1 MTISD
6 ERSAAPEREAS
17 ASADKPSVRRT
28 GPRVSASVLSLL
40 GFIVILAAVF
50 GLTTPGFF
58 TVNNALIILS
68 SSAVIG
74 IVSLGQTAA
83 IITGG
88 FDLSISGLIPL
99 GAIVFATALNA
110 GAAFIVALLIT
121 LVAGLVFGLFNGF
134 LITRLKIN
142 PLITTLGTL
151 SISVGVAQLIADGI
165 TVPFTDPTI
174 NILAARSIGGIA
186 NGVWFLI
193 VLAVLFGLM
202 LKYTTFGRSLYA
214 IGGNTEASWLAG
226 IRVERTLTTV
236 YALSGVLASFAGA
249 MLASQL
255 LAGTTNLGATA
266 ALTAVTAVV
275 LGGGVLS
282 GGSGSVLGTM
292 LGVVILGMFQNG
304 LTIKQIDPFY
314 QQIATGAV
322 LLIAVGIS
330 QLRQGRARSWF
341 ASRSRAR

>member
-1 MTISD
+1 MTATTTAPPTTALVHTQQQGTAFSVWL
-6 ERSAAPEREAS
+6 RNSATA
-17 ASADKPSVRRT
+17 VI
-28 GPRVSASVLSLL
+28 LL
-40 GFIVILAAVF
+40 VFIVGLCTYFGIAA
-50 GLTTPGFF
+50 PGFF
-58 TVNNALIILS
+58 TVDNALVILS
-68 SSAVIG
+68 SVAVIG

-99 GAIVFATALNA
+99 GAVVFATSLNA
-110 GAAFIVALLIT
+110 GNGFWLSLLLV
-121 LVAGLVFGLFNGF
+121 LVAGVIMGTVNGL

-142 PLITTLGTL
+142 PLITTLGTM
-151 SISVGVAQLIADGI
+151 SIAVGGAQLVAGGI
-165 TVPFTDPTI
+165 TVPFADPVV
-174 NILAARSIGGIA
+174 NVLAARTIGGIA

-214 IGGNTEASWLAG
+214 IGGNSEASWLAG
-226 IRVERTLTTV
+226 IRVERSVTLV
-236 YALSGVLASFAGA
+236 YVMSGALAAFAGA

-275 LGGGVLS
+275 LGGGSLS
-282 GGSGSVLGTM
+282 GGSGTVIGTM
-292 LGVVILGMFQNG
+292 LGVLILGIFQNG
-304 LTIKQIDPFY
+304 LTITQVDPFW

-322 LLIAVGIS
+322 LLIAVGVS
-330 QLRQGRARSWF
+330 QLRQRRKRS
-341 ASRSRAR
+341 